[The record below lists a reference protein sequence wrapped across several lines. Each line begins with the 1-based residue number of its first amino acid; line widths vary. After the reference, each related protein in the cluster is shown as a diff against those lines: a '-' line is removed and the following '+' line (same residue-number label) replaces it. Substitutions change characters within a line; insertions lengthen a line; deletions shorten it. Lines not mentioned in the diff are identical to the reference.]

1 MSSPLTFTDKEIR
14 KYEKKARLKEQKY
27 LEQGG
32 DKFLQQRDEFLDKA
46 QKLRDNRLVDHK
58 RNKRKIAESQKTDD
72 QLLNEALRQNRRER
86 NDAEKKRKIQME
98 KEANLKEL
106 RYSAKMAMKEKGE
119 EKEKVMEEQ
128 EEFQR
133 TFQMGVEEEKKEFK
147 KKYLEE
153 YPDTSDS
160 QIQKIFIRYYNNQIQ
175 FVQWKNKMV
184 NIFMSLG
191 MTEEDALNE
200 FQKMIDNQSK
210 DTEDPIEE
218 ESLGIQTIMDKVEV
232 EEEKEKEIVLE
243 DPIPEEEIVHLCTHE
258 DCIES
263 TDSFETEDACMEH
276 LQKEHLQI
284 NENPRL

>member
-1 MSSPLTFTDKEIR
+1 MSSSLTFTDKEIR
-14 KYEKKARLKEQKY
+14 KYEKKARQKEQKY
-27 LEQGG
+27 REQGET
-32 DKFLQQRDEFLDKA
+32 KFLQQRDEFRDKVL
-46 QKLRDNRLVDHK
+46 KLQNNRLVDRK
-58 RNKRKIAESQKTDD
+58 RDKRKIVEAQKTDD

-106 RYSAKMAMKEKGE
+106 RYSAKMGVKEKNE
-119 EKEKVMEEQ
+119 EKIK
-128 EEFQR
+128 FIKAYR
-133 TFQMGVEEEKKEFK
+133 EEEDPSEPKK
-147 KKYLEE
+147 
-153 YPDTSDS
+153 PDS
-160 QIQKIFIRYYNNQIQ
+160 QLEKMFVRHYRNQME
-175 FVQWKNKMV
+175 FLEWKNK
-184 NIFMSLG
+184 IISLFMSLG

-243 DPIPEEEIVHLCTHE
+243 DPIPEEEIVHWCTHE